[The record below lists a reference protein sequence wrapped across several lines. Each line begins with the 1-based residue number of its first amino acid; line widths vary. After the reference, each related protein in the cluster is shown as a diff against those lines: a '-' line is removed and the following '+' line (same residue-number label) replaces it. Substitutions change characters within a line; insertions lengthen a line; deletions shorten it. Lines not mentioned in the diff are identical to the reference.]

1 MLTTG
6 ISEHLFVYGTLVS
19 GANHPMHGVLAR
31 HADLVGTG
39 VFNGRLYQ
47 VAHYPGAVP
56 STEPADRV
64 FGELYRLRNAAD
76 VLTALDEYE
85 GCGSGAVH
93 PMAFVRT
100 LELVTI
106 ADGTR
111 IQAWLYVYNRPV
123 HRLQRIQSGSFLQHR
138 SRCGDSLSER

>member
-100 LELVTI
+100 LELVTL

-111 IQAWLYVYNRPV
+111 I
-123 HRLQRIQSGSFLQHR
+123 
-138 SRCGDSLSER
+138 